1 MHNIEK
7 NVEIKSHFK
16 ISCSMMIQL
25 SQEVKYFLYS
35 MVQMWGGK

>member
-7 NVEIKSHFK
+7 NVEIKSLFK

-25 SQEVKYFLYS
+25 SQEVKYFDI
-35 MVQMWGGK
+35 V